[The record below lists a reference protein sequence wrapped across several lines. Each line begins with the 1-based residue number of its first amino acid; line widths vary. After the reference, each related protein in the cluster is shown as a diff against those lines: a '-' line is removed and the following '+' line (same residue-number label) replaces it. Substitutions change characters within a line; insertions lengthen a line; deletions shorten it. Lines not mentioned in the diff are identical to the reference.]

1 VKEAIDWIVRR
12 AELVGKNIDVAQKV
26 KAELKQKL
34 DHWQKRA
41 LRLSGGSRLG
51 YEGKKDSETIGL
63 LRKPSIETWDEYT
76 CLNSLRDVEPTS
88 LLILD
93 DHNLDDE
100 ADFQEP
106 AQDDGG
112 SDS

>member
-1 VKEAIDWIVRR
+1 MSRR
-12 AELVGKNIDVAQKV
+12 NSSTRSITGRGVPCGSPGAVGC
-26 KAELKQKL
+26 
-34 DHWQKRA
+34 
-41 LRLSGGSRLG
+41 
-51 YEGKKDSETIGL
+51 EGKKDSETIGL

-100 ADFQEP
+100 ADFLGA
-106 AQDDGG
+106 AQDDEGG
-112 SDS
+112 ES